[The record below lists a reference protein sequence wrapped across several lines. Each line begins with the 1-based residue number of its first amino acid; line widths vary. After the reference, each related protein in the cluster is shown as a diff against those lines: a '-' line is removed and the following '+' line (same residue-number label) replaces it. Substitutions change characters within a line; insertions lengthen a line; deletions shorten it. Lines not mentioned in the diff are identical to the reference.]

1 MFVTFNFKNF
11 FSSHKSNY
19 GYPRCSCLYLRSCI
33 HEFCSITILNSLWY
47 RPEHYNFSRFATS
60 SVPMLLSVA
69 VRHINDE
76 KTSSL
81 LFSWKL
87 QRYIKKSFCEWTQF
101 HLLAFHQIFHAEKV
115 NTTSPEYIWI
125 FFYRDEVYFDG
136 VSLHHHDMLSS
147 TQNHGGQIILHFW
160 WNIMNVKSRKEGND
174 YQGKLLLGC
183 KMNFRRIRP
192 ICIFMLCNSVSF
204 TSKQKLVFQ
213 LPTKSYFH
221 IHIST
226 FNWVS
231 AFFIFKFSYNSSL
244 LMQP

>member
-1 MFVTFNFKNF
+1 MLLNVCHFDQLLLQSKVKLRL
-11 FSSHKSNY
+11 SRY
-19 GYPRCSCLYLRSCI
+19 SCLYLGSRN
-33 HEFCSITILNSLWY
+33 HEFCNITILNSLQY
-47 RPEHYNFSRFATS
+47 RSEHYNFSRFATS

-69 VRHINDE
+69 VWHINDE

-147 TQNHGGQIILHFW
+147 TASWWSNHSAFL
-160 WNIMNVKSRKEGND
+160 VKYHE
-174 YQGKLLLGC
+174 C
-183 KMNFRRIRP
+183 K
-192 ICIFMLCNSVSF
+192 
-204 TSKQKLVFQ
+204 KQKG
-213 LPTKSYFH
+213 T
-221 IHIST
+221 
-226 FNWVS
+226 
-231 AFFIFKFSYNSSL
+231 
-244 LMQP
+244 